1 MTTAP
6 VILCLNS
13 GSSSLKFAL
22 YQLGGGTDTALVE
35 GAVERIGLPN
45 GRLSVHAQTSG
56 LSREEL
62 GAFHDHQAAVQA
74 AFDSLEQLQLPT
86 PEAVGHR
93 IVHGGADH
101 IAPEQVD
108 ARLLE
113 DLRQLAPYA
122 PLHLPAEIQGIE
134 AVTARFPH
142 LPQVA
147 CFDTA
152 FHRRMPELAQRFPLP
167 RAIWDAGVRRYGFH
181 GLSYEYIIDEVGATA
196 LGRAVIAHLGNG
208 ASMAAIL
215 DGTSVDTTMGF
226 SPVSGLVMGS
236 RSGDLD
242 PSVVI
247 RLIQENKMPPPEVN
261 ALLNKQ
267 SGLLGVSGSSED
279 MRDLLDRESTEP
291 HAADAIQIFC
301 YSAKKYIGAYAAAL
315 GGLDTLVFTA
325 GIGENAP
332 RIRERI
338 CSGLDFLG
346 FKIDA
351 ARNNANV
358 PLISTDDSNVKVRV
372 IKTNEDLMIAR
383 HTARLLSQQAKS
395 ETPDPAR
402 S

>member
-1 MTTAP
+1 
-6 VILCLNS
+6 
-13 GSSSLKFAL
+13 
-22 YQLGGGTDTALVE
+22 
-35 GAVERIGLPN
+35 
-45 GRLSVHAQTSG
+45 
-56 LSREEL
+56 
-62 GAFHDHQAAVQA
+62 
-74 AFDSLEQLQLPT
+74 
-86 PEAVGHR
+86 
-93 IVHGGADH
+93 
-101 IAPEQVD
+101 
-108 ARLLE
+108 
-113 DLRQLAPYA
+113 
-122 PLHLPAEIQGIE
+122 
-134 AVTARFPH
+134 
-142 LPQVA
+142 
-147 CFDTA
+147 
-152 FHRRMPELAQRFPLP
+152 
-167 RAIWDAGVRRYGFH
+167 
-181 GLSYEYIIDEVGATA
+181 
-196 LGRAVIAHLGNG
+196 
-208 ASMAAIL
+208 MAAIL

-395 ETPDPAR
+395 ETPNPAR